1 MLGDLPA
8 CSDLMALG
16 QLPKT
21 IDTFG
26 SAGNCVG
33 APCPGLYY
41 IPADTTHSI
50 GYCAT
55 QAQAVAL
62 QSQASIPTTLYWI
75 LGGLGILGLL
85 VWKTRSNRA
94 ATTTVIR

>member
-8 CSDLMALG
+8 CADLLTSG

-33 APCPGLYY
+33 SPCSGLYY
-41 IPADTTHSI
+41 IPADATHSI

-55 QAQAVAL
+55 QAQAAAL
-62 QSQASIPTTLYWI
+62 QSQSGVPTTLYWI
-75 LGGLGILGLL
+75 LGGLAIAGLV

-94 ATTTVIR
+94 APTTVIR